1 MKNLK
6 KLFYKF
12 LMMLSRIIRNKFFY
26 LQFQMETGS
35 KTLFNK
41 INHKTR
47 KIVSFNPWDTV
58 RKDMLILVLKDI
70 VENNIPGD
78 LAELGVYKGHSARL
92 IHHYVPERK
101 LFLFDTSSGF
111 DEDDI
116 KVENTF
122 HSDSYSQFNDT
133 NVASVLNFINPE
145 NDNVIPIA
153 GMFPQSLPDGFD
165 KVFSFVHMDMDLY
178 QPTIEALRYFYLRM
192 GNGGYMIVHDYN
204 NIKWP
209 GIKKAVDEF
218 FKDKKEH
225 PVYMPDNGGSVLI
238 RKHF

>member
-12 LMMLSRIIRNKFFY
+12 LMMLSRIMRNKFFY

-35 KTLFNK
+35 KTLFSK
-41 INHKTR
+41 KNHKTR

-70 VENNIPGD
+70 
-78 LAELGVYKGHSARL
+78 
-92 IHHYVPERK
+92 
-101 LFLFDTSSGF
+101 
-111 DEDDI
+111 
-116 KVENTF
+116 VENTF

-145 NDNVIPIA
+145 NDNVIPIV

-165 KVFSFVHMDMDLY
+165 KAFSFVHMDMDLY
-178 QPTIEALRYFYLRM
+178 QPTIEALRYFYLKVS
-192 GNGGYMIVHDYN
+192 NGGYMIAHDYN

-225 PVYMPDNGGSVLI
+225 PVYMS
-238 RKHF
+238 

>member
-6 KLFYKF
+6 KLFYK
-12 LMMLSRIIRNKFFY
+12 LLRLLSRIMRNKFFY

-35 KTLFNK
+35 KTLFSKKNQE
-41 INHKTR
+41 NR
-47 KIVSFNPWDTV
+47 KPVSFNSWDTV
-58 RKDMLILVLKDI
+58 RKDMLILALKDI
-70 VENNIPGD
+70 VENDIPGD

-92 IHHYVPERK
+92 IHHYVPERY
-101 LFLFDTSSGF
+101 LFLFDTFSGF
-111 DEDDI
+111 DENDI
-116 KVENTF
+116 KVEKTF
-122 HSDSYSQFNDT
+122 HGDNYSQFRDT
-133 NVASVLNFINPE
+133 NVASVMHFIDPG

-178 QPTIEALRYFYLRM
+178 QPTIEALRYFYPIVSS
-192 GNGGYMIVHDYN
+192 GGYIIVHDYS
-204 NIKWP
+204 NITWP

-218 FKDKKEH
+218 FTDKKEH